1 MGLSNLKISLRL
13 ALLLALLSLLI
24 ATVGMLGLSGMQQ
37 TNQGLNS
44 VYQDRVVPLQQLKQ
58 VADLYAVD
66 VVDTAHKVRDGALT
80 AAQGVRIIQRAREQ
94 IRQHW
99 TDYLGTE
106 MIAEENR
113 LVQQFEQRRTVA
125 DAAVAT
131 LETLL
136 QAGDLEAIRQ
146 FAAREMYP
154 ALDPLQG
161 VLGSLVQLQLDT
173 ARTVY
178 EHVEAVHARTRL
190 WIGFAIGTCVLLSIG
205 LGTLVTRSIT
215 HQLGAE
221 PHDAVK
227 LAQSVAQGDLSV
239 SIDLRAADQ
248 DSLMAQLQQMQ
259 QSLSRL
265 VSIMRQGSESVATA
279 SAQIAQG
286 NHDLSARTEQQASA
300 IEQTAASMEQLTAAV
315 RHNAAHAS
323 AASQLA
329 NEASGVARHGG
340 KMVGDVVRTMS
351 EINESSRQIADI
363 IGVIDGIAFQT
374 NILALNAAV
383 EAARAGELGRGFAVV
398 AAEVRSLAGRSAEAA
413 REIRQLIGASVARVE
428 AGSALVNH
436 AGTTMT
442 ELVSAIQRVSD
453 LMHEISAASKEQS
466 QGVDQVNS
474 AISQMDQTTQ
484 QNAALVE
491 EMAAATDSLKAQA
504 GDLVGAV
511 TAFKIAGTASAMPPA
526 LPTATPGPVLQPDA
540 AAAVPA

>member
-1 MGLSNLKISLRL
+1 MSLSNLKISLRL
-13 ALLLALLSLLI
+13 ALLLALLSLLM
-24 ATVGMLGLSGMQQ
+24 AAVGMLGLSGMGR
-37 TNQGLNS
+37 TKQGLTS
-44 VYQDRVVPLQQLKQ
+44 VYQERVVPLQRLKQ

-80 AAQGVRIIQRAREQ
+80 AAEGARIIQQAREQ

-99 TDYLGTE
+99 AGYLRSD
-106 MIAEENR
+106 MIPEEHR
-113 LVQQFEQRRTVA
+113 LVQQFEQRRSVA

-131 LETLL
+131 LEALL
-136 QAGDLEAIRQ
+136 RAGDLEAIRQ

-161 VLGSLVQLQLDT
+161 VLGALVQLQLDT
-173 ARTVY
+173 ARAVY
-178 EHVEAVHARTRL
+178 EQAEAVHADTRL
-190 WIGFAIGTCVLLSIG
+190 WIGFAIGSCVLLSLG

-221 PHDAVK
+221 PHDAVD
-227 LAQSVAQGDLSV
+227 LAQNVARGDLSI
-239 SIDLRAADQ
+239 SIDLQAADP

-259 QSLSRL
+259 QSLARL

-300 IEQTAASMEQLTAAV
+300 IQQTAASMEQLTAAV

-329 NEASGVARHGG
+329 NEASGVAQHGG
-340 KMVGDVVRTMS
+340 QVVGDVVRTMS

-374 NILALNAAV
+374 NILALNASV

-398 AAEVRSLAGRSAEAA
+398 AAEVRSLAGRCAEAA

-442 ELVSAIQRVSD
+442 ELVGAIQRVSD
-453 LMHEISAASKEQS
+453 LMREISAASQQQS

-474 AISQMDQTTQ
+474 AITQMDQATQ

-491 EMAAATDSLKAQA
+491 EMTAATTSLESQA
-504 GDLVGAV
+504 GDLLDAV
-511 TAFKIAGTASAMPPA
+511 SAFKLAGAAGPMRPPA
-526 LPTATPGPVLQPDA
+526 PTGAAAGPVLAPEA
-540 AAAVPA
+540 ALPA